1 MGGVCPVLARERY
14 QAIKQLIIKDK
25 KVFIPKLSEQFQV
38 TEETIRRDLDK
49 LELDGV
55 ATKVCGGAVLN
66 AERINENIPF
76 FKRAYSNAEEK
87 KIHRCPGGRA
97 DRRAD
102 DHWHGLQLNGN
113 GTSQADSK
121 SRRPDAVYQFIRGSA
136 RVQPV

>member
-1 MGGVCPVLARERY
+1 MEKKMGGVCPVLARERY

-87 KIHRCPGGRA
+87 
-97 DRRAD
+97 RAD